1 MAKKI
6 TKKERK
12 LANPSKQREL
22 SINNGTEHK
31 FGERVYFGKNPEYQ
45 LVGNQMIKT
54 ANGVPF
60 VRVS

>member
-12 LANPSKQREL
+12 LARPSKQREA
-22 SINNGTEHK
+22 SINAGTEHK
-31 FGERVYFGKNPEYQ
+31 IGERVYFGENPAYQ
-45 LVGNQMIKT
+45 MVGHQMIKT
-54 ANGVPF
+54 RIGVPF

>member
-12 LANPSKQREL
+12 LANRSKQREF

-31 FGERVYFGKNPEYQ
+31 IGERVYFGKNPTYQ
-45 LVGNQMIKT
+45 LVGHQMIKT